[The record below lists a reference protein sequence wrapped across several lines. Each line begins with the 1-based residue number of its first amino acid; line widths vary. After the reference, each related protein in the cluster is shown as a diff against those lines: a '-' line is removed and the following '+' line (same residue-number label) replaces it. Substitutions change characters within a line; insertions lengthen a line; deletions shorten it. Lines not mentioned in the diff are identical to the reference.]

1 VAATLQ
7 SPTTEAAPA
16 RALPSL
22 WRRSLLGIGTV
33 AVMALVISLAAV
45 LDLVDADVAVE
56 ACIGLAVIGAVSIG
70 VARTHYNE
78 RFSDATFV
86 TAQMAAVFLL
96 LAWLTIRA
104 EDTPAAI
111 SVLYL
116 VAMLYGVLQLDRARL
131 SALAAIALVTHGAA
145 IFVLIGQ
152 GAKIDRAATWMQYGA
167 LVLALA
173 WFTFAAGIVLR
184 LRARLAEANR
194 RVQELAQQG
203 EERARRDSLTGVFHY
218 HHMIETLDREVAR
231 ADRLKK
237 PLCVARI
244 DLDGL
249 RRINEARGHEAGDAA
264 LKAFVTAALTALR
277 TVDVLGRYGGNEF
290 VALLPDT
297 DIRGAI
303 VAAGRIHA
311 AVAHAGS
318 LTCTIGVA
326 EHARG
331 GNSRAAIAR
340 AESALNFAK
349 AAGRDRL
356 VALGP
361 GGERIE
367 LEAL

>member
-1 VAATLQ
+1 MAATLE
-7 SPTTEAAPA
+7 SPTTEAEPA
-16 RALPSL
+16 RALPAL

-45 LDLVDADVAVE
+45 LDLVDAEVAVE
-56 ACIGLAVIGAVSIG
+56 ACIGLAVIGVVSIA

-86 TAQMAAVFLL
+86 AAQMAAVFLL

-104 EDTPAAI
+104 EDTPAI

-116 VAMLYGVLQLDRARL
+116 VAMLYGVLQLDRGRL
-131 SALAAIALVTHGAA
+131 AALAAIALVTHGIA

-152 GAKIDRAATWMQYGA
+152 GAKIDRAATWMQYGG

-173 WFTFAAGIVLR
+173 WFTFAAGVVLR
-184 LRARLAEANR
+184 LRARLAEANH

-231 ADRLKK
+231 AERFKK

-264 LKAFVTAALTALR
+264 LKTFVTAALTALR

-290 VALLPDT
+290 VAILPDT